1 MDEDDAEEG
10 DDDDDNEEEEE
21 EGGEEKR
28 VRKMTG
34 EVEGEEEATPCVAP
48 WPSFAGHGRPQAPP
62 LQRGRRHDRAL

>member
-34 EVEGEEEATPCVAP
+34 EVEGEEEETPCVAP
-48 WPSFAGHGRPQAPP
+48 WSPALSTAQRWPQAPP
-62 LQRGRRHDRAL
+62 LQRGW